1 MKALRILMGLVA
13 VAVMVSCQDDDS
25 IDVKERKSI
34 ELTRAEEQWAN
45 ESQDFA
51 FRLFRQANLTET
63 QRPNWMI
70 SPFSASMALG
80 MLANGAQ
87 GNTLEEMKTT
97 LGFSQFEIDGMNQY
111 YRKIATELVDLDNTT
126 QLNIANSIWVQEG
139 FPVYDTFTEVNRDM
153 YDAEVNHIDFWSDG
167 AADII
172 NDWCADKTNGNITK
186 VYDSSPSGTQTT
198 LLNALYF
205 KGIWKKK
212 FKKANTKD
220 EDFNNA
226 DGSIVKVPMMNQ
238 EESFSYIANEDFH
251 MVDFPYGNGAFSM
264 AVFLPTEGNTLEDVI
279 DRLTHEYWEEWYFR
293 RESGKMKIKL
303 PRFEMEYQKD
313 LVNDLRALGMNDA
326 FNSDRADFT
335 ALSQDPVLFN
345 VVQQFTVI
353 RVDEDGTE
361 AAAVTQMKGDAAI
374 MPRLSTFY
382 VDRPFVFMI
391 REISTDTILFMGKVT
406 KL

>member
-1 MKALRILMGLVA
+1 MKLKLYYFIGLFCLL
-13 VAVMVSCQDDDS
+13 VSCQDDDS
-25 IDVKERKSI
+25 IDVKQRKDVV
-34 ELTRAEEQWAN
+34 LTRTEEQWAN

-51 FRLFRQANLTET
+51 FRFFRQANLTET

-87 GNTLEEMKTT
+87 GNTLEEMKST
-97 LGFSQFEIDGMNQY
+97 LGFSQMDIDGLNQY
-111 YRKIATELVDLDNTT
+111 YRKIATELVDLDNTA
-126 QLNIANSIWVQEG
+126 QLNIANSIWIQEG
-139 FPVYDTFTEVNRDM
+139 FPVYDAFTNVNRDM
-153 YDAEVNHIDFWSDG
+153 YNAEVNHIDFSSAG
-167 AADII
+167 AADFI

-186 VYDSSPSGTQTT
+186 VYDSPPSDTQIT

-238 EESFSYIANEDFH
+238 EESFFCIVNEDFH
-251 MVDFPYGNGAFSM
+251 AVEFPYGNRAFSM
-264 AVFLPTEGNTLEDVI
+264 VVFLPTEGNTLEDVI
-279 DRLTHEYWEEWYFR
+279 DRLTYEYWNEWSLR
-293 RESGKMKIKL
+293 RASGKMKIKL
-303 PRFEMEYQKD
+303 PRFEMEYRKN
-313 LVNDLRALGMNDA
+313 LVGDLRALGMNDA
-326 FNSDRADFT
+326 FDSDQADFT

-345 VVQQFTVI
+345 GVEQFTVI
-353 RVDEDGTE
+353 RMDEDGTE
-361 AAAVTQMKGDAAI
+361 AAAVTQIKGDTAPGPI
-374 MPRLSTFY
+374 ISTFY

-391 REISTDTILFMGKVT
+391 REVSTGTILFMGKVT